1 MRIVLD
7 TNVLIAALIS
17 NGVCAQVFESV
28 VATHEII
35 SAESLL
41 QELHEKLITKFH
53 YSQEDADAAIALI
66 KSKVQLVI
74 PVPLS
79 QSVCRDAD
87 DGLVL
92 ATAVT
97 GDAHCIITGDKDLL
111 VLKQFEGV
119 DIIRPAEFAEYER
132 TTL

>member
-28 VATHEII
+28 ATTHEIV
-35 SAESLL
+35 SSESLL

-53 YSQEDADAAIALI
+53 YSQEDADAAVALI
-66 KSKVQLVI
+66 KPKIQLVI

-79 QSVCRDAD
+79 QSVCRDPD
-87 DGLVL
+87 DDLVL

-132 TTL
+132 TNL